1 MLEKLHNWQHSCD
14 LVVAC
19 WPGGGWQLFFWKQ
32 TPLKGL
38 QCVFTASSDNIGQ
51 MPFLFA
57 VNSKQVRQRQTSWNR
72 CSSAAQQSRAML
84 NEQTERNVMVV
95 SQLGCVLLCQG
106 VGRLG
111 CVLQVE
117 GDRDAVWCQVQ
128 IFMPLV
134 HLICIPSLCMGS
146 RATAAFRYSAL
157 PCRYLAFEE
166 HSSCSIIHVSNI
178 LSPSSDLWSDHF
190 LCVARQLGKYP
201 GVLLVSSLGGKNW
214 PE

>member
-1 MLEKLHNWQHSCD
+1 
-14 LVVAC
+14 
-19 WPGGGWQLFFWKQ
+19 
-32 TPLKGL
+32 
-38 QCVFTASSDNIGQ
+38 

-166 HSSCSIIHVSNI
+166 HSSCSITHVSNI

-214 PE
+214 PK